1 MVIRTRT
8 IKYASFRSKP
18 LGEISRNGGGSRSGA
33 DQSTAATVFVGSRSL
48 LHRGRPSVPADG
60 GDVPTADQPEPPVNP
75 GVGLV
80 AVPPH
85 GPPVVFYSVHGSTVF
100 TPAASNGAVSRVA
113 TIMPL
118 AAAIA
123 AM

>member
-1 MVIRTRT
+1 MVTRTRT

-18 LGEISRNGGGSRSGA
+18 IGEISRNGGV
-33 DQSTAATVFVGSRSL
+33 QI
-48 LHRGRPSVPADG
+48 RGRSEYRGHGVRGIEESFAQGPAVVPADG

-100 TPAASNGAVSRVA
+100 NPAASNGAVSRVA